1 MIKNQNKKYECNLQ
15 ILKVVIQAVLLCLK
29 QSLPL
34 HGDQEYG
41 KSDVT
46 REKRTDEKTQRS
58 DFHTAPNSFAMLD
71 PMLDP
76 VSMLDPIS
84 FPMLDLIQKFFYCV
98 CVMLFSITISQR
110 LVKHFWIH
118 YTFKEGQVDTLLEIA
133 FCLCY
138 KETILI
144 FQTCNIDIAQA
155 CNAASAMSSDS

>member
-1 MIKNQNKKYECNLQ
+1 MVNLMWQERKELMKKHREVIFTLLQ
-15 ILKVVIQAVLLCLK
+15 IHLQCLIQCLI
-29 QSLPL
+29 QFQCFIS
-34 HGDQEYG
+34 
-41 KSDVT
+41 
-46 REKRTDEKTQRS
+46 
-58 DFHTAPNSFAMLD
+58 MLY

-98 CVMLFSITISQR
+98 FVMLFSITISQR
-110 LVKHFWIH
+110 LVRHVWIQ

-133 FCLCY
+133 FYLCY

>member
-1 MIKNQNKKYECNLQ
+1 M
-15 ILKVVIQAVLLCLK
+15 K

-76 VSMLDPIS
+76 ISMLDFNALSNAWSS
-84 FPMLDLIQKFFYCV
+84 FNAWSNFIPYAWSNSEVLLLCLWYVIFHNNKPKTCETFLDSLYIQRRPSGHTIRN
-98 CVMLFSITISQR
+98 SILSLLQR
-110 LVKHFWIH
+110 N
-118 YTFKEGQVDTLLEIA
+118 
-133 FCLCY
+133 
-138 KETILI
+138 
-144 FQTCNIDIAQA
+144 NIDILNYHAQA
-155 CNAASAMSSDS
+155 CNTASAMSSDR